1 MKHSSTRELFAY
13 WNTSRGARPA
23 PGRSEIDPAA
33 IRHSLSDIF
42 MLAAD
47 FVEEQRFR
55 LAGTRVCA
63 LFGRELKGESFG
75 SLFGESSSEH
85 LRALLANV
93 TQENAGIVAG
103 VIGRN
108 ADGNP
113 IDLELLLLPI
123 AREGH
128 ARIRGIGVLAATE
141 LPFWLGSR
149 PVTEL
154 SLGTVRHLGGETE
167 SKPRR
172 FAAHL
177 GGQLRR
183 GLMVSQGGANNPPA
197 PSNIPSGEQAG

>member
-1 MKHSSTRELFAY
+1 MKHSSTRELYAY
-13 WNTSRGARPA
+13 WNTRRGDKPA
-23 PGRSEIDPAA
+23 PHRADIDPAA

-42 MLAAD
+42 ILAAD

-63 LFGRELKGESFG
+63 LFARELKGESLA
-75 SLFGESSSEH
+75 SLCSEKTRDQ

-93 TQENAGIVAG
+93 TGDSAAVVAG

-108 ADGNP
+108 DEGNP
-113 IDLELLLLPI
+113 LDLELLLLPLMHQ
-123 AREGH
+123 GH
-128 ARIRGIGVLAATE
+128 ARVRAIGVLAATE
-141 LPFWLGSR
+141 LPFWLGAR
-149 PVTEL
+149 PVKEL
-154 SLGTVRHLGGETE
+154 SLGAVRHLGGELD

-183 GLMVSQGGANNPPA
+183 GFMVYQGGAAPP
-197 PSNIPSGEQAG
+197 PVSPPRDQAG